1 MLGRRR
7 RRRSNINLTLVQCLV
22 CAGDIQRIC
31 VSGVIIM
38 VGKGYGLTQVGRIL
52 FMAPAGNR
60 PVFFVV
66 LNVDLNGKTT
76 HTLAYNSEFF
86 FKCVR
91 FVWWAVSWQAS
102 IADSGPTLIQH

>member
-7 RRRSNINLTLVQCLV
+7 RRRSNINLTLIQCLV
-22 CAGDIQRIC
+22 WSAS
-31 VSGVIIM
+31 VVLLSWLV
-38 VGKGYGLTQVGRIL
+38 GLTQVGRIL

-76 HTLAYNSEFF
+76 HTLEYNS
-86 FKCVR
+86 
-91 FVWWAVSWQAS
+91 
-102 IADSGPTLIQH
+102 